1 MDKRYTT
8 ITITK
13 ELSKRIRQYA
23 LSNDLKTEEAIKMAF
38 DRIEADDLL
47 TLYEQIDKDLG
58 NKPKTYTPPIEKP
71 IKAIKK

>member
-1 MDKRYTT
+1 MDKKYTT

-58 NKPKTYTPPIEKP
+58 NKPRTYTPPKEKP
-71 IKAIKK
+71 SKAQK